1 MAKQLTEKQVL
12 KRQDIPDFRHM
23 SKAKVMQFVSMLP
36 YMNPEVAKKAL
47 EQFPEFAER
56 ATEIT
61 AQYKD
66 IIEAGFKSND
76 SSMQAYYSTCNA
88 IIETLQ
94 TELDKENISSEDK
107 QFIISQMIELAK
119 MMGEKDTE
127 NKKFIRNLAMGFGV
141 TALGVLALAAS
152 ILGSNTRVAQEDNED
167 ESDET

>member
-12 KRQDIPDFRHM
+12 KRLDIPDFRHM

-94 TELDKENISSEDK
+94 AELDKENISSEDK

-167 ESDET
+167 ESNET